1 MSPEACSKRQ
11 SEIRSRFSAKSKGRA
26 KTVFALSFAAV
37 CALGLSG
44 GGARA
49 GFLEDLFGAF
59 SGERRAAPSRDY
71 AYPER
76 RAVRRQASSLSYI
89 PRQRRKAAHPAS
101 DGMATAGPEA
111 KSGLCYA
118 VRAPAPDLTQPDAIL
133 HDATLREGD
142 SVMTAQGVRV
152 FQGGS
157 ACPHKE
163 SDFLA
168 LADARDIPKAKRGAL
183 VAIEKA
189 VKTPVLSA
197 RAGSF
202 VGGDKETPQQ
212 QP

>member
-49 GFLEDLFGAF
+49 GFLEDLFGAL
-59 SGERRAAPSRDY
+59 SGEQRAAPSRDY

-76 RAVRRQASSLSYI
+76 RVVRRHVSSLSYM
-89 PRQRRKAAHPAS
+89 PRRKARPAS
-101 DGMATAGPEA
+101 NRLATAGPDA

-118 VRAPAPDLTQPDAIL
+118 TRPQAPDLTQPDAIL

-142 SVMTAQGVRV
+142 SVMTAEGVRV

-168 LADARDIPKAKRGAL
+168 LADARDIPRSKRGAL
-183 VAIEKA
+183 LAIEKA
-189 VKTPVLSA
+189 VKTPILSA

-202 VGGDKETPQQ
+202 ASGVKVTSQ
-212 QP
+212 

>member
-1 MSPEACSKRQ
+1 MPPRTCPERR
-11 SEIRSRFSAKSKGRA
+11 SEIPSCFSAKSRRRA
-26 KTVFALSFAAV
+26 KTVFALSFAAL
-37 CALGLSG
+37 CALALSG
-44 GGARA
+44 NGARA
-49 GFLEDLFGAF
+49 GFLEDLFGVF
-59 SGERRAAPSRDY
+59 SGEQRPAASAANAGRAQAGRRH
-71 AYPER
+71 
-76 RAVRRQASSLSYI
+76 ASSLSYM
-89 PRQRRKAAHPAS
+89 PRRKARLAS
-101 DGMATAGPEA
+101 DGPATKGPDA

-118 VRAPAPDLTQPDAIL
+118 ARPQAPDLTQPDAIL

-189 VKTPVLSA
+189 VKTPVAGA
-197 RAGSF
+197 RTGSF
-202 VGGDKETPQQ
+202 AGAGQDLAARP
-212 QP
+212 